1 LSPGRSAAAAT
12 RHCHNWRFK
21 LAKASFCTSFG
32 RERAIREQTLMI
44 TRRAFTAALSLTGL
58 TALAGFSPLRLI
70 TDAMAQ
76 GAADVAKPQSL
87 PDLALCPA
95 NATVTFT
102 EYASIFCLHCAAFT
116 EKVFPKIKSEFI
128 DSGKIRYVFREFP
141 LDIKAAA
148 GSMLARCI
156 AKDDAGKYFAVID
169 MLFKQ
174 QNDWVV
180 KNTTETLARIG
191 KQAGLSQ
198 QAVEDCLKDQA
209 LLDKIAADQKFAN
222 EVLKVNSTP
231 SFFINGEMIRG
242 ETSFEE
248 FDKRIKSLL
257 KS

>member
-1 LSPGRSAAAAT
+1 L
-12 RHCHNWRFK
+12 
-21 LAKASFCTSFG
+21 
-32 RERAIREQTLMI
+32 II
-44 TRRAFTAALSLTGL
+44 TRRAFTVALSLTGL
-58 TALAGFSPLRLI
+58 AAVAGFSPLRLI
-70 TDAMAQ
+70 AEAMAQ
-76 GAADVAKPQSL
+76 SASDVAKPVSL
-87 PDLALCPA
+87 PDMALGPA
-95 NATVTFT
+95 NAPVTVT
-102 EYASIFCLHCAAFT
+102 EYASMTCPHCAAFN
-116 EKVFPKIKSEFI
+116 ENVFPKIKSEYI
-128 DSGKIRYVFREFP
+128 DSGKVRYVFREFP

-156 AKDDAGKYFAVID
+156 AKDDSGKYFAVID

-174 QNDWVV
+174 QNDWVT
-180 KNTTETLARIG
+180 KNTTETLSRIG

-231 SFFINGEMIRG
+231 TFFINGEMIRG